1 MIHIA
6 ILKHSGCCDN
16 CMSAVGE
23 KEIFRISAGDSDMG
37 YSKLEICKDC
47 FPEFVKEVNEAY
59 TKMFERKE

>member
-37 YSKLEICKDC
+37 YSRLEICKDC
-47 FPEFVKEVNEAY
+47 FPEFVNEVNEVYA
-59 TKMFERKE
+59 KMFERKE